1 MVYFIIFNSI
11 FFITYILYL
20 SSNMGLLAFL
30 FLPFGLINSKL
41 IDNLKLSKK
50 CRVLIVYLLIF
61 YMVTAVIKNN
71 FIYIIH

>member
-71 FIYIIH
+71 FIYIIN

>member
-1 MVYFIIFNSI
+1 MKLEKVVWFILLYLTVYFLSHIFY
-11 FFITYILYL
+11 TYPL
-20 SSNMGLLAFL
+20 
-30 FLPFGLINSKL
+30 GLINSKL

-71 FIYIIH
+71 FIYIIN